1 MNGQNYL
8 ANMRERAGHGIRRI
22 VFSETVGSCG
32 VFTYIYP
39 NPETLAYKKP
49 VFLQGILGVVHP
61 NV

>member
-1 MNGQNYL
+1 MVY
-8 ANMRERAGHGIRRI
+8 EE

>member
-1 MNGQNYL
+1 MVKITWQTWGKELGMVY
-8 ANMRERAGHGIRRI
+8 EE